1 MRDLKAFGFLALRW
15 IAGGMLVVVLAACGA
30 AGESSPQLPAA
41 TEVPVGSF
49 TAKADGLT
57 VTFNASA
64 SSAPFGVLSKY
75 QWNFGD
81 GTAAQSTTSVTITHV
96 FAASGTYV
104 VNLVVLDADG
114 KASTVYSQNITVA
127 VPLANQ
133 PPTAQFA
140 SAVNTLSL
148 GVDAVLSTDP
158 DGTITSYA
166 WNFGEPT
173 SSTNTANGRTA
184 THTYAAKGSYT
195 VTLVVTDN
203 TGLIATNQQQI
214 AIVGAANISPIANFT
229 SSPNALLV
237 DFNGTTSIDPDGSIV
252 TYSWDFGEPKSATN
266 TAAGATPTH
275 AYQFAGSYTATL
287 TVTDDQGATNVKQA
301 LITVSGPLAIA
312 TNQLNDTAINA
323 SQCFQAGSDV
333 LISCTSTAA
342 ISLNSAQ
349 DGMEGRDAFPSTN
362 SPTDGVLGF
371 SFTKIGASGQTLPF
385 DATQWSCIKDN
396 VTGLMW
402 EYKSNDGGLHDAKIT
417 YTNYDSTALDQVT
430 ISVAPTQA
438 QIDAPTNSVGFR
450 NAVNAEGLCGS
461 TDWRVPSI
469 LELQGLAN
477 YNPSAGADNALFGFN
492 SNTDYLSSSPA
503 PATTPARHWVFR
515 STFDAQQDRS
525 TSSALRLVR
534 GTVTKPSLQVSADEQ
549 TVFDP
554 RTGLEWKRCVEGMS
568 ATVIP
573 GSTLYTCTGTP
584 SPLTHEDALL
594 LANKLGNGWRVP
606 NVKELFSIIDRNSTN
621 SVIND
626 FAFPATPADGNAR
639 LHWTSTPT
647 DSSGTSIV
655 GIVFF
660 TPTIGISNTS
670 RTAGLSVRLVRT
682 PLF

>member
-1 MRDLKAFGFLALRW
+1 MRDLKAFGVLALRW
-15 IAGGMLVVVLAACGA
+15 VASGMLVVVLAACGA

-64 SSAPFGVLSKY
+64 SSAPFGALSKY

-81 GTAAQSTTSVTITHV
+81 GTAPQSTTSVTITHV

-114 KASTVYSQNITVA
+114 KASTVYSQNVTVA

-133 PPTAQFA
+133 PPSAQFA

-148 GVDAVLSTDP
+148 GVDAILSTDP

-173 SSTNTANGRTA
+173 SSTNTASGRTA

-203 TGLIATNQQQI
+203 TGLTATNQQQI

-237 DFNGTTSIDPDGSIV
+237 DFNGTTSIDPDGTIV

-312 TNQLNDTAINA
+312 TNQLNDTGVTA
-323 SQCFQAGSDV
+323 SQCYQAGTDK

-342 ISLNSAQ
+342 IALNSAQ

-362 SPTDGVLGF
+362 SPLDGDLGF

-402 EYKSNDGGLHDAKIT
+402 EYKSNDGGLHDFKKT
-417 YTNYDSTALDQVT
+417 YTNYDNTALDQVT
-430 ISVAPTQA
+430 TSVAPTQA

-461 TDWRVPSI
+461 TDWRVPSTY
-469 LELQGLAN
+469 ELQGLAN
-477 YNPSAGADNALFGFN
+477 HGPSPSVDDVLFGV
-492 SNTDYLSSSPA
+492 SYITGSLSSSPSPGGLA
-503 PATTPARHWVFR
+503 SRHWVFQIN
-515 STFDAQQDRS
+515 FDTLRDRS
-525 TSSALRLVR
+525 ESSSLRLVR
-534 GTVTKPSLQVSADEQ
+534 GTVDSKAGLQISFDEQ
-549 TVFDP
+549 TVYDA
-554 RTGLEWKRCVEGMS
+554 RTGLEWRRCVEGMT
-568 ATVIP
+568 AVPLIE
-573 GSTLYTCTGTP
+573 STSYTCEGTP
-584 SPLTHEDALL
+584 AALTHEDALT
-594 LANKLGNGWRVP
+594 LAAKVGNGWRVP
-606 NVKELFSIIDRNSTN
+606 NIKELFSIIDRNALN
-621 SVIND
+621 SVID
-626 FAFPATPADGNAR
+626 TTAFPATPLEGVAAIHWSLTPSSAVGNGSVVVFSPGFGLAETTR
-639 LHWTSTPT
+639 ASTVT
-647 DSSGTSIV
+647 
-655 GIVFF
+655 
-660 TPTIGISNTS
+660 
-670 RTAGLSVRLVRT
+670 VRLVRT
-682 PLF
+682 PAFE